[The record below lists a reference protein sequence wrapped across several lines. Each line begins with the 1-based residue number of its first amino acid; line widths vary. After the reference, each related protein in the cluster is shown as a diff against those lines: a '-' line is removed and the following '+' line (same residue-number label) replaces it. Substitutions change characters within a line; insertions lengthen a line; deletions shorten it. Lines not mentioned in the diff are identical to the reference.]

1 MKDILKYIDKSFY
14 YYKGKDLF
22 WFRIFGRGLSLCKDW
37 ALDYNNLRE
46 DKNGYRINKTKP
58 KKMKNEF
65 IPYEEAQIACLKMLI
80 DSVIKQ
86 KEQ

>member
-1 MKDILKYIDKSFY
+1 
-14 YYKGKDLF
+14 
-22 WFRIFGRGLSLCKDW
+22 
-37 ALDYNNLRE
+37 
-46 DKNGYRINKTKP
+46 
-58 KKMKNEF
+58 MKNEF

>member
-1 MKDILKYIDKSFY
+1 MSK
-14 YYKGKDLF
+14 
-22 WFRIFGRGLSLCKDW
+22 
-37 ALDYNNLRE
+37 
-46 DKNGYRINKTKP
+46 
-58 KKMKNEF
+58 EF